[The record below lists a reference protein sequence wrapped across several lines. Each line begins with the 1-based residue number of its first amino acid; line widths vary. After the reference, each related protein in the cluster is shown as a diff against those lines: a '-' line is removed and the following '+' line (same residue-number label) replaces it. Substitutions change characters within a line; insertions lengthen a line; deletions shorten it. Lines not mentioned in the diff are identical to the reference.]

1 MQDTFCLSV
10 TSKFSFG
17 AATGKERGLQLLTSL
32 AADMKSAEEG
42 KEPYMTAHHQ
52 HCTPIYIHICIH
64 MYYLALAG
72 FFLFKDV
79 LTPGA
84 AVNAKMESAS
94 GQTRG

>member
-52 HCTPIYIHICIH
+52 HCIHTYMYTYI
-64 MYYLALAG
+64 YYLALAV
-72 FFLFKDV
+72 FLFKDG

-84 AVNAKMESAS
+84 AVNAN
-94 GQTRG
+94 